1 MANST
6 ISYQWRD
13 KKASQGFRCGVSLHS
28 HTNQSHE
35 SLEFVANFGSQY
47 PVMRPLLS
55 RLERHS
61 ERYLGVRVNYAASY
75 WTPPM
80 TPKLAFDLERRQ
92 VEKLDLEPMV
102 SITDH
107 DTIQAPML
115 LRTVPSARHI
125 PVSLEWSAPFGEQS
139 FHLGVHNLPSAHATE
154 WMKTLADY
162 TATPSDARL
171 TEILKA
177 LDEEPNVLVVFNH
190 PMWDLYMIGKEKHR
204 FLVNAFLQKNSTF
217 LHAMEL
223 NGLRSWD
230 ENRQARRLAEKW
242 NMLLIS
248 GGDRHGVEP
257 NANINLTNATSFTAF
272 VHEVR
277 REKKSHVLFMRQY
290 AEPWK
295 LRLPALPGVSARLAH
310 LGRARLP
317 SGRERGGAAAERAV
331 ARRDAA
337 EGDPMGARHDAVD
350 GLGPGFRR
358 AAHGAKRVAR
368 TAHGHGRARRL
379 RVVSGV
385 SCLDG
390 VGKPLILDSVQKICI
405 VLTHPSDKNKG
416 VARVGHPGVVVFHP
430 FHKEHEMNGHP
441 NSVARHK
448 GRINKSMS

>member
-1 MANST
+1 
-6 ISYQWRD
+6 
-13 KKASQGFRCGVSLHS
+13 
-28 HTNQSHE
+28 
-35 SLEFVANFGSQY
+35 
-47 PVMRPLLS
+47 
-55 RLERHS
+55 
-61 ERYLGVRVNYAASY
+61 
-75 WTPPM
+75 
-80 TPKLAFDLERRQ
+80 

-295 LRLPALPGVSARLAH
+295 LRLLQSTIDAFRPYPEFPQGSRTWDERVYHPDANGAVRPLSELWPGGTPPRAIRWALGTMQLMA
-310 LGRARLP
+310 
-317 SGRERGGAAAERAV
+317 SG
-331 ARRDAA
+331 
-337 EGDPMGARHDAVD
+337 
-350 GLGPGFRR
+350 L
-358 AAHGAKRVAR
+358 
-368 TAHGHGRARRL
+368 
-379 RVVSGV
+379 VSGGLRMAR
-385 SCLDG
+385 SESRELRMAMGEHDG
-390 VGKPLILDSVQKICI
+390 
-405 VLTHPSDKNKG
+405 
-416 VARVGHPGVVVFHP
+416 
-430 FHKEHEMNGHP
+430 
-441 NSVARHK
+441 
-448 GRINKSMS
+448 